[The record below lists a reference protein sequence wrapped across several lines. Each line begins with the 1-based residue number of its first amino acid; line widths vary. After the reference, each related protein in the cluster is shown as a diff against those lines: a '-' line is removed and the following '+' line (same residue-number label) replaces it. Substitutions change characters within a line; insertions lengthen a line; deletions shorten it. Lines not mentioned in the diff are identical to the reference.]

1 MKILWEILLYLFIIN
16 LVVGLVIVLA
26 VPGAVY
32 ANPAALDVNAIDYEQ
47 HFNAT
52 DVAESWSATP
62 FSGIPVIGDIFGGFN
77 FLWQNIGYLI
87 DGFPVLLTYIS
98 DSYITDPSG
107 QIAFAIIAN
116 VLRAVYALLI
126 TLFLIEFISGRIFTD

>member
-1 MKILWEILLYLFIIN
+1 MN
-16 LVVGLVIVLA
+16 LAIGLCITLSF
-26 VPGAVY
+26 PGVEY
-32 ANPAALDVNAIDYEQ
+32 ASGVNPGTSAEEYEQ

-52 DVAESWSATP
+52 ETAQGWSATP